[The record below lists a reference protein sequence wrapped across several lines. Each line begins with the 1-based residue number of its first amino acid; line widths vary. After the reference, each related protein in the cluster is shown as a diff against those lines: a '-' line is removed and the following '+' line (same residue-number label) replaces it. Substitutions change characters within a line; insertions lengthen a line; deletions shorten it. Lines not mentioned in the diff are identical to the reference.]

1 MRIVQTFVLLFIVL
15 ISISNSTVNAQISVQ
30 TTKYIIDS
38 LSSDILKGRLA
49 GSEGEHIATDF
60 ISNEFKKLGLT
71 PAGDNGTYFQVLTK
85 YSKIVKKNTLSLNK
99 LPTNESDF
107 FVDTN
112 AETIYSKKIKEVNIK
127 EIPEGDSFKD
137 FRKQLLSSDELTL
150 VWVKSKDHLIALS
163 QFIATEIRKP
173 YQESIDSP
181 QRIIWVKDNPTV
193 RSKFKKVLIDFS
205 QEVDKVEMRNV
216 MAKLKGATE
225 QTVMISAHHDHL
237 GILKPIQ
244 GDSIANGADDNA
256 SGVSAVIQIASYFA
270 KRKNIN
276 KRTLLFT
283 TFTAE
288 ELGLVGSTYMASKM
302 TEEELKN
309 IVAMINIE
317 MIGKPSVKGKRKAY
331 LTGYNKSSLGKIMA
345 DNVFANKKLR
355 FKFFADPYDDLNLFM
370 RSDNAP
376 FAANGVPAHT
386 VSSTDIDFD
395 SFYHT
400 VNDEPSTINYNNVV
414 EVTKGIIVG
423 IEPIVKGR
431 QTPNRIR

>member
-15 ISISNSTVNAQISVQ
+15 ISISNSNVYAQISVQ

-38 LSSDILKGRLA
+38 LSSDILRGRLA

-85 YSKIVKKNTLSLNK
+85 YSKVVEKNALSLNK
-99 LPTNESDF
+99 LPISEGDF

-112 AETIYSKKIKEVNIK
+112 VESIYSKKLKDIAVK
-127 EIPEGDSFKD
+127 EIPEGTSFQE
-137 FRKQLLSSDELTL
+137 FRKQLISSDQLTF
-150 VWVKSKDHLIALS
+150 VWVKSKEHLISLS
-163 QFIATEIRKP
+163 QLIASEVRKP
-173 YQESIDSP
+173 YQESIASP
-181 QRIIWVKDNPTV
+181 QRIIWVKDNPTI
-193 RSKFKKVLIDFS
+193 RAKFKKIVIDFS
-205 QEVDKVEMRNV
+205 QDVEKVEMRNV

-237 GILKPIQ
+237 GILKTIQ

-309 IVAMINIE
+309 IVAMVNIE
-317 MIGKPSVKGKRKAY
+317 MIGKTSANGKRKAY
-331 LTGYNKSSLGKIMA
+331 ITGYNKSSLGKIMSG
-345 DNVFANKKLR
+345 NVLANRKVK
-355 FKFFADPYDDLNLFM
+355 FKFFADPYEDLNLFM

-376 FAANGVPAHT
+376 FAAKGVPAHT

-431 QTPNRIR
+431 ETPNRIR